1 MDPFQSKIVAIE
13 IHSTKPIH
21 LRIEEPSAQVK
32 IRTSEIKMGLLSIR
46 FYTGNRSTLNKNTY
60 RISSPWYFALN
71 NHFIKIFQNTPQL
84 CWADE
89 NRFAEGEM
97 VWQVAEK
104 P

>member
-1 MDPFQSKIVAIE
+1 
-13 IHSTKPIH
+13 
-21 LRIEEPSAQVK
+21 
-32 IRTSEIKMGLLSIR
+32 
-46 FYTGNRSTLNKNTY
+46 LNT
-60 RISSPWYFALN
+60 A
-71 NHFIKIFQNTPQL
+71 QL